1 MKFTNFENQLL
12 DIMRSTTSMAI
23 DPAEQIKGTEIT
35 NINYFTY
42 FTFFFLTHSIIT
54 PDDTDRRFDG
64 KFGIF
69 FMLRKELWKAY

>member
-35 NINYFTY
+35 NINILH
-42 FTFFFLTHSIIT
+42 FFLTHSIIT
-54 PDDTDRRFDG
+54 PDDRRFDD
-64 KFGIF
+64 KSGIF
-69 FMLRKELWKAY
+69 FILRKELWKAY